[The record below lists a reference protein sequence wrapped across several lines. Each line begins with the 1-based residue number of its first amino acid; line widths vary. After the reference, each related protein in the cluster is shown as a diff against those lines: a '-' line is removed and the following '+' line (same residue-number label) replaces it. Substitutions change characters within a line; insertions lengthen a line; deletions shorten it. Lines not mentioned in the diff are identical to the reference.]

1 MASKT
6 FYTERDIE
14 DLARRGVQS
23 LTLDDSVVL
32 TDLAFEKAQ
41 SLGIRLVQE
50 KGKPPSAPQRPYVAG
65 ESQPRA
71 APATSS
77 PAGQDDLHQRVR
89 QAVVKRLGNELDA
102 NLLDSIIRR
111 VLDNVGSK

>member
-1 MASKT
+1 MAHKT
-6 FYTERDIE
+6 FYTERDLE

-41 SLGIRLVQE
+41 SLGIRLVQ
-50 KGKPPSAPQRPYVAG
+50 GQAKPPSAPQRPYIAG
-65 ESQPRA
+65 ESQPKA

-77 PAGQDDLHQRVR
+77 PAGKEDLHQRVR
-89 QAVVKRLGNELDA
+89 EAVVKRLGDELDA

-111 VLDNVGSK
+111 VLENVGAK